1 MNPSRARRAADLVI
15 PLQEPNPLPPARSV
29 PKACTASLDAHP
41 VAAAS
46 ARGATH
52 LRMAVLIDAIG
63 EVLAGHA
70 DHASLPSLQASIV
83 DKISNR

>member
-15 PLQEPNPLPPARSV
+15 PLQEPNPLPSARSV
-29 PKACTASLDAHP
+29 PKACTASLGAHP
-41 VAAAS
+41 AAKLLPEV
-46 ARGATH
+46 ATH
-52 LRMAVLIDAIG
+52 LHMAVLIDAIG

-83 DKISNR
+83 DKISIR